1 MTSRAFKFEGD
12 QLSLLYGHV
21 DALDNLGIACVAT
34 STGIECSYPKEY
46 LRKAFT
52 YTSMRHERAR
62 VLKLWRSELS
72 EHRSSSTIRN
82 AWFEQKLVFNVTVV
96 KRNGKANNKFIL
108 FFRDISEAHGGGHS
122 LHRLSSIFDLN
133 GVKED
138 FLPSIAKA
146 VKLELNRHNW

>member
-1 MTSRAFKFEGD
+1 
-12 QLSLLYGHV
+12 
-21 DALDNLGIACVAT
+21 
-34 STGIECSYPKEY
+34 
-46 LRKAFT
+46 
-52 YTSMRHERAR
+52 MRHERAR

-96 KRNGKANNKFIL
+96 KRTGKANNKFIL